1 MAELDPTAQAIGE
14 LRQALVDSREQRA
27 QIATSLRDLTYE
39 IRTLRTETDSKF
51 EALSRRLSE
60 VERNHDR
67 LVNRGWGVLVGVG
80 LVAGS
85 AGAGVKTLLT
95 HIKIF

>member
-14 LRQALVDSREQRA
+14 LRQALADSREQRA
-27 QIATSLRDLTYE
+27 QIETSLRDLTYE

-85 AGAGVKTLLT
+85 AGASVKTLLT
-95 HIKIF
+95 HIKLF